1 MESYDIYCKLVKLY
15 NSKFK
20 RLPRQEFCEEIGIE
34 YSNVVSYNKIIS
46 ILKKNTIIEVID
58 GERRNKIIKIDRNKL
73 ERFIRKTDQYK
84 LTENFIHASNW
95 GAIT

>member
-1 MESYDIYCKLVKLY
+1 MSYDEYSKLVKLY

-20 RLPRQEFCEEIGIE
+20 RLPRQDFCKKIGIE

-46 ILKKNTIIEVID
+46 ILEDYEIIEVID

-73 ERFIRKTDQYK
+73 ERFLRKTPQYK
-84 LTENFIHASNW
+84 LTEDFIHASSW